1 MAVETNKYDII
12 YGKLLHLNFTPV
24 HAKHLAKVLYD
35 ISEEHGFTVN
45 QVLQH
50 VDSNGLRFDNEIY
63 DMMNRTRTNSSQVGY
78 IDKEYIPPAILQQ
91 VV

>member
-1 MAVETNKYDII
+1 MAVETNKYDMI
-12 YGKLLHLNFTPV
+12 YGRLLHLNFTPA

-35 ISEEHGFTVN
+35 VTEKYGFSVN
-45 QVLQH
+45 HVLQH

-63 DMMNRTRTNSSQVGY
+63 ATINRERTNSSQVGY
-78 IDKEYIPPAILQQ
+78 IDREYIPPSILQQ